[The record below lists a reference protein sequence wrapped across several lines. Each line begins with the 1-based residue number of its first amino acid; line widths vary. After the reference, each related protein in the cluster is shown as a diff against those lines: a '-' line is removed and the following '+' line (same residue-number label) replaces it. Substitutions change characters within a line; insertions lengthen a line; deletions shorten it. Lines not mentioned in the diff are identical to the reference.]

1 MARHRRA
8 LKGLSVLSGLKDH
21 LPMFFFRATPY
32 PIACNLQTDW
42 ATLFTARAASKVRVF
57 ALLSAILQHC
67 RSQQHLFPDVQN
79 MLDTVRVRGSYLRA
93 PVKARRFIK
102 PWKVGHVAQRV

>member
-1 MARHRRA
+1 MTT
-8 LKGLSVLSGLKDH
+8 S
-21 LPMFFFRATPY
+21 PMFFPRHPLSY
-32 PIACNLQTDW
+32 SLQPPTDW
-42 ATLFTARAASKVRVF
+42 ATLLTARAASKLRVF
-57 ALLSAILQHC
+57 ALFSAILQHC